1 MVSVGWL
8 QEYARRGARDSLVER
23 ALMLPDVAA
32 REEREQPWARLPAN
46 IRPYVAPVSMDR
58 ARLFLVRLVLTRE
71 NYGAYLGYLA
81 AQERVKELA
90 VHAVP
95 RPDDILAYFLV
106 GVTKKTSLKGFS
118 ELANTT
124 RAACTLLSRKASVR
138 GVSVMVW
145 KQLTTRCKYVIYKQH
160 TRTRRKRPRAE
171 PAPAEAKR
179 RRPLAA

>member
-8 QEYARRGARDSLVER
+8 QEYARRGGRDSLVER

-32 REEREQPWARLPAN
+32 REEREQPWARPPAN

-58 ARLFLVRLVLTRE
+58 ATLFLVRRVLEKEDYR
-71 NYGAYLGYLA
+71 AYLGYLA
-81 AQERVKELA
+81 AQEGVKELA

-95 RPDDILAYFLV
+95 RPNDILAYFLV
-106 GVTKKTSLKGFS
+106 GVTKNMRLKGFS
-118 ELANTT
+118 KLAATT
-124 RAACTLLSRKASVR
+124 CDACTMLSRKASVR

-145 KQLTTRCKYVIYKQH
+145 KQLTTRCKYVIYKKH

-171 PAPAEAKR
+171 PAPAR
-179 RRPLAA
+179 RSADGP